1 VRYDFTRST
10 PTPPTTPED
19 GPAYALGFETLESEV
34 EVDRTTMTGSMPG
47 WLSGTL
53 VRTGPAKFEVGT
65 QKYNHW
71 FDGLGMLHRF
81 SLSNGEVSYG
91 NKFIQSR
98 AYMHA
103 MENDQISFREFATD
117 PDPELYKYVSQGFE
131 PHGTDNAI
139 VNVVKIKDK
148 ILATTQM
155 PLPIEFDPS
164 TLKTI
169 GTFDYE
175 DNLPDGFTTPHPMVD
190 GNYLYNF
197 NISLD
202 PPVSHNL
209 YRFDGTKREL
219 MSTIPSE
226 APSFV
231 NSFAMTERFIIF
243 VEQPYRLDYM
253 KLIAGGTAFAN
264 CFDWHPEEP
273 SRFWIIDK
281 DDGEILRTFETDPFF
296 FLHHI
301 NAYQDQD
308 GFVIDMVTYKDPQI
322 IKALYL
328 DNLRTG
334 GSIPVPQARR
344 FRLSLDD
351 DQVYSEPLRDAFVE
365 LPHINDAFNGKPYRY
380 FYGFG
385 GYGSVLAGAQLTYDF
400 ANAVVKVDVSGG
412 PTKIWQVEGC
422 FPGDPIFVPRPGSTE
437 EDDGVLL
444 SVVLDSDASRSF
456 LLVLDARSM
465 AELARADLP
474 HHIPFSLGG
483 NFFSDAD
490 LREAKPVPAPAAA
503 ASSFEAFLAG
513 LSAEDSRTA
522 APAAAAA
529 SSSSFE
535 AYLAGLSDEES
546 PPAAPPTPAAQDS
559 THTGPGGWLKRFGGK

>member
-1 VRYDFTRST
+1 MSFDPKRWQT
-10 PTPPTTPED
+10 PAPKTPED
-19 GPAYALGFETLESEV
+19 GPAYTLGFETLESEV
-34 EVDRTTMTGSMPG
+34 EVDSAPVAGAIPA

-81 SLSNGEVSYG
+81 SISNGEASYG

-117 PDPELYKYVSQGFE
+117 PDPELYKSVSQGFE

-139 VNVVKIKDK
+139 INVVKIKDK

-155 PLPIEFDPS
+155 PMPIEFDPA
-164 TLKTI
+164 TLKTL
-169 GTFDYE
+169 GTFDFE
-175 DNLPDGFTTPHPMVD
+175 DNLPDGFTTPHPQVD
-190 GNYLYNF
+190 GNYLYNWTT
-197 NISLD
+197 SLD

-209 YRFDGTKREL
+209 YRFDGTTREL
-219 MSTIPSE
+219 LTSIPSE
-226 APSFV
+226 APAFV
-231 NSFAMTERFIIF
+231 NSFAITERYIIF

-264 CFDWHPEEP
+264 CFDWRPDEP
-273 SRFWIIDK
+273 TRFLVIDK
-281 DDGEILRTFETDPFF
+281 DDGEIMRTFETPAFF

-301 NAYQDQD
+301 NAYQDDD
-308 GFVIDMVTYKDPQI
+308 GFVIDMITYKDPKI
-322 IKALYL
+322 ISALYL
-328 DNLRTG
+328 DNLRSG

-344 FRLSLDD
+344 FRLSLMDD
-351 DQVYSEPLRDAFVE
+351 NVTSEPLRDAFLE
-365 LPHINDAFNGKPYRY
+365 LPRINERFKGCAYQY

-385 GYGSVLAGAQLTYDF
+385 GYGSAMSGASLSYDF
-400 ANAVVKVDVSGG
+400 ANSVVKVDTSGG
-412 PTKIWQVEGC
+412 PTKIWQQENC
-422 FPGDPIFVPRPGSTE
+422 FPGDPIFVERPGSSR

-456 LLVLDARSM
+456 LLVLDASSM
-465 AELARADLP
+465 DEVARVDLP

-483 NFFSDAD
+483 NFFTDQQMT
-490 LREAKPVPAPAAA
+490 ETPAAA
-503 ASSFEAFLAG
+503 PPALLPVE
-513 LSAEDSRTA
+513 EDIYA
-522 APAAAAA
+522 D
-529 SSSSFE
+529 
-535 AYLAGLSDEES
+535 L
-546 PPAAPPTPAAQDS
+546 PPAAMDS
-559 THTGPGGWLKRFGGK
+559 TYSGPGSWVKPFWKK